1 MILKD
6 IKSKSDIRYQIKI
19 QRMEDK
25 LDKIKKKRA
34 ESVVQMEV
42 AAQGFEVS

>member
-6 IKSKSDIRYQIKI
+6 IRSNEVMRQEVKI

-42 AAQGFEVS
+42 ASQGFEVS